1 MYKDEFLNYLK
12 HERNFSP
19 NTIKSYFNDLDQFFS
34 FMKRNSKIIN
44 YTSSKDIRNWIV
56 LNKETGLESSTI
68 NRKISCLRT
77 YFKFLMREA
86 FISKNPTNNINL
98 LSVKKRLPIFVS
110 EQSMHN
116 LFSKIHFSDNFSGK
130 RDAFVLD
137 LFYQTGLRLSE
148 LINIEISDFDVRK
161 KTLRILGK
169 GNKER
174 VVPILDVIIVRY
186 KEYMISRKEI
196 SSKFLFVTS
205 SGKRVYPKMIYR
217 LVNKYL
223 GAIST
228 ITKKSPHILRHTFAT
243 HLLNRGADINTIK
256 ELLGHKTLSSTQVY
270 THNSL
275 EKIKKIYKKSHPRG
289 GA

>member
-1 MYKDEFLNYLK
+1 MY
-12 HERNFSP
+12 
-19 NTIKSYFNDLDQFFS
+19 
-34 FMKRNSKIIN
+34 
-44 YTSSKDIRNWIV
+44 
-56 LNKETGLESSTI
+56 
-68 NRKISCLRT
+68 
-77 YFKFLMREA
+77 
-86 FISKNPTNNINL
+86 
-98 LSVKKRLPIFVS
+98 
-110 EQSMHN
+110 N
-116 LFSKIHFSDNFSGK
+116 LFSKIHFSDTFSGK
-130 RDAFVLD
+130 RDAFILD

-148 LINIEISDFDVRK
+148 LINIQISDFDVRK

-174 VVPILDVIIVRY
+174 IVPILDVIIVRY

-205 SGKRVYPKMIYR
+205 SGKRAYPKMIYR